1 MHIVTRK
8 TCTIAL
14 LIPLLFLAGWFAGR
28 HGPAVWTSVARITA
42 ESYINRYNVMS
53 ESGVASILYY
63 VSSTDSD
70 TLFDFASHN
79 DNVIEIEASPI
90 NQLYDVR
97 IKRQSRFSVVKKL
110 RALDGVAAVITIP
123 LFCH

>member
-1 MHIVTRK
+1 
-8 TCTIAL
+8 
-14 LIPLLFLAGWFAGR
+14 
-28 HGPAVWTSVARITA
+28 
-42 ESYINRYNVMS
+42 MS
-53 ESGVASILYY
+53 ESGVATILYY

-70 TLFDFASHN
+70 ILFDFASRN
-79 DNVIEIEASPI
+79 ENVIEIEASPI

-97 IKRQSRFSVVKKL
+97 VKRQSRVSVVKKL